1 MGEPVALDRI
11 AKGGNNMIL
20 AKHVSKR
27 SWAVFSGKNLIA
39 HAGQFRGRGKFI
51 NDDLLVFCTIL
62 SLNAGIEVDLS
73 VYVSYG
79 GFAICS
85 PKYL

>member
-1 MGEPVALDRI
+1 MRKAVLFDGVTKSSDHV
-11 AKGGNNMIL
+11 IL
-20 AKHVSKR
+20 SKNI
-27 SWAVFSGKNLIA
+27 SKSTGSVFSGKNLIA